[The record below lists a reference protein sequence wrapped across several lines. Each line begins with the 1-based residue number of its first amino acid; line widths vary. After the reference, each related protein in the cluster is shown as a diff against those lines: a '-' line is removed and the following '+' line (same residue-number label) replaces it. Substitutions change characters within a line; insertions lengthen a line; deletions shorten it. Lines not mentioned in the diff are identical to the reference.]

1 MKVEYFDEWQAV
13 SYVQIIWFAV
23 LAFANIVLLFTFY
36 SSFLNKKQLWMF
48 SGYFGVFTIAKIAG
62 GVLGIIFLHKPEF
75 DQGLYIAVYV
85 CDSVSLGMLLKS
97 SFPFIQRMLKKEANP
112 DQEMYNGEP
121 IKGYGP
127 FDVETKPVK
136 PTLIQK
142 YFLGPFQFLTLL
154 VLVSVILS
162 IVGSSLMSS
171 SNGNVTPLKVS
182 SLLFLASTLV
192 LGGIVIYVNF
202 NNPNYVFPARLL
214 MCCAFLLVVRC
225 LYSILSSFNH
235 LSFTNPSKFSLM
247 FGDYKYFTFLALL
260 MESLVGIA
268 LILTYQWFLRKGRF
282 N

>member
-1 MKVEYFDEWQAV
+1 MKVEYFEEWQAV

-36 SSFLNKKQLWMF
+36 SRFLNKKQLWMF

-75 DQGLYIAVYV
+75 VEGLYIAVYV

-97 SFPFIQRMLKKEANP
+97 SFPFIERMLKKDANP
-112 DQEMYNGEP
+112 DQEMYNEEP
-121 IKGYGP
+121 VKGYGP
-127 FDVETKPVK
+127 FDVETKSAR

-162 IVGSSLMSS
+162 IVGSSQMSS
-171 SNGNVTPLKVS
+171 SNANVTPIKVS
-182 SLLFLASTLV
+182 SLLFLAATLV

-202 NNPNYVFPARLL
+202 NNPIYVFPARLL
-214 MCCAFLLVVRC
+214 MCCAFLLVIRC

-260 MESLVGIA
+260 MESLIGIA
-268 LILTYQWFLRKGRF
+268 LILTYQWFLKNGRF